1 MADPSRPGSARLDDQ
16 AIGRRLARVD
26 DLLERVEEA
35 PGPMARAALD
45 AIGTLTEVYGEAL
58 ARVLDTAGPELG
70 GRLAEDE
77 LVGHLL
83 VLHDLHPDGVERRVA
98 RALDGLR
105 PAVREQGGEVE
116 LAGVA
121 EGVATVRLTV
131 KGCRS
136 TSAALEQAV
145 REAVLAIAPELSE
158 VRRLPDAP
166 GPPAFVPLSALARP
180 AAATG
185 GPG

>member
-1 MADPSRPGSARLDDQ
+1 MADRLDDQ
-16 AIGRRLARVD
+16 DIGRRLARVD
-26 DLLERVEEA
+26 DLLERVEGA
-35 PGPMARAALD
+35 PGPTAGAALE
-45 AIGTLTEVYGEAL
+45 AVRLLTEVYGEAL
-58 ARVLDTAGPELG
+58 ARVLDAAGPSLG

-77 LVGHLL
+77 LIGHLL
-83 VLHDLHPDGVERRVA
+83 VLHGLHPDGVERRVT

-105 PAVREQGGEVE
+105 PALREHGGEVE

-121 EGVATVRLTV
+121 EGVATVRLTAE
-131 KGCRS
+131 GCRS
-136 TSAALEQAV
+136 TAAALEQAV

-158 VRRLPDAP
+158 VRRLPDAA